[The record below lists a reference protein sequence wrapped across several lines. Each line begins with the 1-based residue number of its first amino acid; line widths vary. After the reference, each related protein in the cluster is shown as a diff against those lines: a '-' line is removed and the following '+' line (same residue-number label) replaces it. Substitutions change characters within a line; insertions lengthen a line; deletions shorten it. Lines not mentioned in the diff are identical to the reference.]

1 MKLTQSTATQLAIIL
16 LSFIF
21 LAGFTVSPQ
30 AVRQKAELAITKL
43 KVAIAEGHDV
53 SSIVPKMKQVKVLGQ
68 GGKLDAANRLLDQIL
83 RDFVVLSGKKTRRKS
98 RSRISDTL
106 GSSDLISIVGFNKDA
121 MEPFVSRDGRYLFFN
136 DFTESN
142 PHKDIHWAIRLN
154 ARIFQ
159 YRGRVKNV
167 NSNQVDGVPSMDIH
181 GNFYFISTKKYN
193 WFSGFNTVYSG
204 KFDPKTG
211 AVNNIKPHPELSLGK
226 AGWVNMDVE
235 ISADG
240 QTLYSTQSYF
250 PNGAKSPTKS
260 YFFYAKKLGRKFVLQ
275 KKSNQIF
282 RRINKDGGING
293 DGIVYAASI
302 SKDQRMLFFTKASI
316 SSSGTPVFRSYITK
330 RCHQNAAFGD
340 PLVIRAI
347 TGFSE
352 APTISADEQKLYYH
366 KQLALVAGEKQERR
380 FHILQ
385 LKKKHWPLFG
395 SSCK

>member
-1 MKLTQSTATQLAIIL
+1 MKPIGLIATQFAIIL

-21 LAGFTVSPQ
+21 LAGFTINPQ
-30 AVRQKAELAITKL
+30 TVRQKADLAIAKL
-43 KVAIAEGHDV
+43 KVAIAEGHDI
-53 SSIVPKMKQVKVLGQ
+53 SSIVPKMKKVKVLGQ
-68 GGKLDAANRLLDQIL
+68 SGKLDAANRLLDRIL
-83 RDFVVLSGKKTRRKS
+83 NDFTALSGNNIRHKS
-98 RSRISDTL
+98 RSKISDIL

-136 DFTESN
+136 DFTKSN
-142 PHKDIHWAIRLN
+142 PHKDIHWATRLS
-154 ARIFQ
+154 ARKFQ

-193 WFSGFNTVYSG
+193 WFNGFNTVYSG

-211 AVNNIKPHPELSLGK
+211 TVNYIKPHPELSLRK
-226 AGWVNMDVE
+226 AGWLNMDVE

-250 PNGAKSPTKS
+250 PKGAKSPTKS
-260 YFFYAKKLGRKFVLQ
+260 YFFYAKKQGRKFVLQ
-275 KKSNQIF
+275 KNSNRIF
-282 RRINKDGGING
+282 RRINKDGDLSG

-302 SKDQRMLFFTKASI
+302 SKDQRTLFFTKAST
-316 SSSGTPVFRSYITK
+316 SSSGMPVFRSYIAK
-330 RCHQNAAFGD
+330 RHHKNAVFGD
-340 PLVIRAI
+340 PSVIRAI

-366 KQLALVAGEKQERR
+366 KQLTLAAGEKPERR

-385 LKKKHWPLFG
+385 IKKKYWRLLG
-395 SSCK
+395 SSRK